1 MMLGVSIEQTAD
13 HSLVLGVVPS
23 RLVLEEF
30 DAAFAQG
37 DGDLDTL
44 FAKHQLLRARQ
55 EISYDSKVSEGFV
68 GVFDFRA
75 HRCVFPSA
83 SSPRQ

>member
-1 MMLGVSIEQTAD
+1 MMLGVSIEETAD
-13 HSLVLGVVPS
+13 HSRVLRVVPS

-30 DAAFAQG
+30 DAAFAQR

-44 FAKHQLLRARQ
+44 FAKHHVLRAR
-55 EISYDSKVSEGFV
+55 EEVRYDSTASEGFV

-75 HRCVFPSA
+75 P
-83 SSPRQ
+83 

>member
-1 MMLGVSIEQTAD
+1 MLGVSIEQTAD

-30 DAAFAQG
+30 DAAFAQR

-44 FAKHQLLRARQ
+44 FAKHQVLRSRQ
-55 EISYDSKVSEGFV
+55 EIRYDSKVSEGFV

-75 HRCVFPSA
+75 HRSVFLSA

>member
-44 FAKHQLLRARQ
+44 FAKHQLIWRRQ
-55 EISYDSKVSEGFV
+55 EVADHSRFNGMTC
-68 GVFDFRA
+68 VFYFRA
-75 HRCVFPSA
+75 HR
-83 SSPRQ
+83 